1 MLQESIYAFPSSTA
15 LSEALDTLIERLSA
29 QAISQRGAF
38 TIALS
43 GGSLPKILAAKLR
56 DNKTIDFTK
65 WHVLYA
71 DERCVPLADPESN
84 YGASKTTLL
93 DAIPVP
99 AAQVM
104 TLSEALAHTP
114 EAAAADYQTKLM
126 DAVKDKTS
134 AGVPRIDAVLLGM
147 GPDGHTCSLF
157 PGHALLDVTDH
168 YVAAIHDSP
177 KPPLTRITLTYPV
190 VNASHN
196 VIFVATGESK
206 ANVLH
211 RMVDL
216 NEDFPSARVN
226 PTSGNL
232 YWFLDTAAA
241 SQLSVPAKLF
251 KL

>member
-99 AAQVM
+99 AAQVI

-134 AGVPRIDAVLLGM
+134 A
-147 GPDGHTCSLF
+147 
-157 PGHALLDVTDH
+157 GHALLDVTDH

>member
-29 QAISQRGAF
+29 QAISQR
-38 TIALS
+38 
-43 GGSLPKILAAKLR
+43 
-56 DNKTIDFTK
+56 
-65 WHVLYA
+65 
-71 DERCVPLADPESN
+71 RCVPLADPESN

-126 DAVKDKTS
+126 DAVKDK
-134 AGVPRIDAVLLGM
+134 PLL
-147 GPDGHTCSLF
+147 
-157 PGHALLDVTDH
+157 V
-168 YVAAIHDSP
+168 
-177 KPPLTRITLTYPV
+177 
-190 VNASHN
+190 HN

-216 NEDFPSARVN
+216 NEDFPSAR
-226 PTSGNL
+226 
-232 YWFLDTAAA
+232 DTAAA

>member
-71 DERCVPLADPESN
+71 DERPLSSMPSP
-84 YGASKTTLL
+84 YQRHKSS
-93 DAIPVP
+93 P
-99 AAQVM
+99 
-104 TLSEALAHTP
+104 LSEALAHTP